1 MHWQLMMRALLHPKQ
16 HCRVVNVQQDSQL
29 RDEHACSCRPWEGK
43 LHRGPAQE
51 WAQQFNKAMVVG
63 LVALCSVQWSRHLLQ
78 QLCTHKQ
85 LLLCTQRH
93 RQGSRGCLQQ

>member
-1 MHWQLMMRALLHPKQ
+1 
-16 HCRVVNVQQDSQL
+16 
-29 RDEHACSCRPWEGK
+29 
-43 LHRGPAQE
+43 
-51 WAQQFNKAMVVG
+51 MVMG
-63 LVALCSVQWSRHLLQ
+63 LVALFSVQWSSHLLQ